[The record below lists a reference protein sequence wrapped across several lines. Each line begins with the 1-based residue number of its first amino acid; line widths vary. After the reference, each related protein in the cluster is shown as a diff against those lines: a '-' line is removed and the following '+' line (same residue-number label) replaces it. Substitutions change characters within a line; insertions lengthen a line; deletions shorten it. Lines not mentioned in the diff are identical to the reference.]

1 MSQKS
6 IQFLENISGL
16 AYVPMSEPAH
26 LVKDTFEQYFSGYE
40 TEDFSQSFK
49 KAELKKIS
57 STDISIKDIIDEIVE
72 EYCRKEPDYFVPSI
86 SISTIYRDLDSV
98 AKTFDNVWFS
108 DFCAID
114 RLHVAKKKL
123 RKMFAD
129 FVGEEVKSYEIDKI
143 QTIGDAIQFL
153 DAKIQLEP
161 IDSKTPDSLQFESD
175 DFRMPI
181 EEVFYISGRGVVA
194 KGRIEAGRIHSGDK
208 VVIVDNHTSLN
219 ATVAGVEMFMKLLD
233 EAEFGDNVG
242 ILLNGVSKDE
252 LSPGM
257 LICSNNNKTNS
268 RTNTAPVPIGKKHNT
283 MPIDKSKIEYV
294 IGIDLGHGETS
305 AAICPIQKGVDAKD
319 LEPAKDLE
327 MGGNRKVIPSAIAIL
342 PNGNAYI
349 GEAAFNPEILKQ
361 AQVRVCFKQRPE
373 NIEGEAEQLM
383 IRFMKEVYHRIR
395 ENNSGMLSDDNH
407 LVYIA
412 TPSGW
417 DKNAQSLYLQMG
429 VAAGLPMGGITKESR
444 AAFVRAQQ
452 DVTSGLGKKIH
463 KGAIVFD
470 MGSSTLDFTYMNS
483 ELPGLIDYG
492 YDCGAS
498 FIEKAIFSE
507 KEKDDENIQLF
518 EKKYPD
524 LKDYLIFE
532 ARKIKEQIYFDPTLK
547 VKKSINFD
555 DFVDDE
561 DLEDERFR
569 LSFQPGELN
578 QLLRDNGFLGTIE
591 NAMTDYINNHIKGHK
606 IYGVFM
612 TGGASRMDFLKD
624 MICKSWG
631 LEPNQVYRD
640 QDPSLTISQGVA
652 EVARM
657 DLQTEGMDE
666 GLEESISTLANGDTV
681 FNVYSEIL
689 GGTLKEKV
697 PEKVSEVLVTFRDD
711 DEAWTLYGLQNV
723 LSQVIEET
731 VSETTAEAPDMLA
744 FAIDKQ
750 TETIRTK
757 VEAIVAHYSS
767 EGVEVSVP
775 TIQIDDID
783 VDIDLS
789 SIVDS
794 ISSTIEVQSNNW
806 VKYALMGV
814 GAIFGLIGM
823 GVGYLAGKL
832 FSKNLTEEEK
842 KEKAMS
848 KELDSEE
855 RGKVFDAIA
864 EEWDDITSDIE
875 NCIDDAISENIEVK
889 RSIRKV
895 VTKMLNDYKKN
906 LAEARILID

>member
-26 LVKDTFEQYFSGYE
+26 SVKDTFEQYFSGYE
-40 TEDFSQSFK
+40 TKEFSQSFK

-57 STDISIKDIIDEIVE
+57 STDISIKDIIDEIAE
-72 EYCRKEPDYFVPSI
+72 EYCRKNPDYFVPSL
-86 SISTIYRDLDSV
+86 SIRTIYQDLDSV

-108 DFCAID
+108 DFCTID
-114 RLHVAKKKL
+114 RLHIAKKKL
-123 RKMFAD
+123 RKMFGD
-129 FVGEEVKSYEIDKI
+129 FVGGEVKSYEMDKLG
-143 QTIGDAIQFL
+143 TIGDVIDFL
-153 DAKIQLEP
+153 
-161 IDSKTPDSLQFESD
+161 DSKTQSQTIVSTDNISNAVSITTI
-175 DFRMPI
+175 I
-181 EEVFYISGRGVVA
+181 E
-194 KGRIEAGRIHSGDK
+194 
-208 VVIVDNHTSLN
+208 
-219 ATVAGVEMFMKLLD
+219 
-233 EAEFGDNVG
+233 
-242 ILLNGVSKDE
+242 
-252 LSPGM
+252 P
-257 LICSNNNKTNS
+257 
-268 RTNTAPVPIGKKHNT
+268 NT
-283 MPIDKSKIEYV
+283 MKKDISKIEYV

-305 AAICPIQKGVDAKD
+305 AAICPIQKGCDAKD

-327 MGGNRKVIPSAIAIL
+327 MGGNKKVMPSAIAIL

-373 NIEGEAEQLM
+373 NIVGEAEQLM

-417 DKNAQSLYLQMG
+417 DKNAQDLYLQMG
-429 VAAGLPMGGITKESR
+429 EKAGLPMGGITKESR

-452 DVTSGLGKKIH
+452 DVTSGLGKKVQ

-483 ELPGLIDYG
+483 ELSGMIDFG

-498 FIEKAIFSE
+498 FIEKAIFAA
-507 KEKDDENIQLF
+507 KERDDENIQLF
-518 EKKYPD
+518 ENKYPD

-532 ARKIKEQIYFDPTLK
+532 ARKIKEQVYFDPSLK

-578 QLLRDNGFLGTIE
+578 QLLRDNGYLGAIE
-591 NAMTDYINNHIKGHK
+591 SSMKDYINNHIKGHK

-612 TGGASRMDFLKD
+612 TGGASRMDFLKE
-624 MICKSWG
+624 MICDSWG

-666 GLEESISTLANGDTV
+666 GLEDSIKTLANGNAV
-681 FNVYSEIL
+681 FDVFAEFL
-689 GGTLKEKV
+689 GGTLKARVPDKV
-697 PEKVSEVLVTFRDD
+697 AEVLIAFRDD

-723 LSQVIEET
+723 LSQVIEED
-731 VSETTAEAPDMLA
+731 VSETIAQAPDMLSV
-744 FAIDKQ
+744 AIEQQ

-767 EGVEVSVP
+767 EGIDVSIP
-775 TIQIDDID
+775 DIQISDID
-783 VDIDLS
+783 VNIDLS

-794 ISSTIEVQSNNW
+794 ISSTIEVKSNNW

-848 KELDSEE
+848 KKLNSEE
-855 RGKVFDAIA
+855 RGKVFNAID
-864 EEWDDITSDIE
+864 EEWDNIISDIE
-875 NCIDDAISENIEVK
+875 KCIDDAISENVEVK
-889 RSIRKV
+889 LSIRKA
-895 VTKMLNDYKKN
+895 VTKMLIDYKKN

>member
-1 MSQKS
+1 M
-6 IQFLENISGL
+6 
-16 AYVPMSEPAH
+16 
-26 LVKDTFEQYFSGYE
+26 FE
-40 TEDFSQSFK
+40 
-49 KAELKKIS
+49 
-57 STDISIKDIIDEIVE
+57 
-72 EYCRKEPDYFVPSI
+72 
-86 SISTIYRDLDSV
+86 
-98 AKTFDNVWFS
+98 
-108 DFCAID
+108 
-114 RLHVAKKKL
+114 
-123 RKMFAD
+123 D
-129 FVGEEVKSYEIDKI
+129 FVGEEIKSYELDKI
-143 QTIGDAIQFL
+143 KTIGEAIHFL
-153 DAKIQLEP
+153 DSKIQ
-161 IDSKTPDSLQFESD
+161 SKTINSPNADSMKFISE
-175 DFRMPI
+175 DFRMHI
-181 EEVFYISGRGVVA
+181 EAVFYISGRGVIVT
-194 KGRIEAGRIHSGDK
+194 GRIETGRIQTGDE
-208 VVIVDNHTSLN
+208 VIIVDNHKSLN
-219 ATVAGVEMFMKLLD
+219 ATVTGIEMFRKLLD
-233 EAEFGDNVG
+233 QAEFGDNVG
-242 ILLNGVSKDE
+242 ILLHGVSKDD

-257 LICSNNNKTNS
+257 LICSNNSKTKSNITS
-268 RTNTAPVPIGKKHNT
+268 NPTGKKQDT
-283 MPIDKSKIEYV
+283 ITIDKSKIEYV

-305 AAICPIQKGVDAKD
+305 AAICPIQNGVDVKD

-327 MGGNRKVIPSAIAIL
+327 LGGNRKVIPSAIAIL

-373 NIEGEAEQLM
+373 NINGDAEQLM

-395 ENNSGMLSDDNH
+395 ENNSGVLSDDNH

-417 DKNAQSLYLQMG
+417 DKKAQSIYLQMG

-498 FIEKAIFSE
+498 FIEKAIFAE
-507 KEKDDENIQLF
+507 KEKSDENIQLF
-518 EKKYPD
+518 ENKYPD

-578 QLLRDNGFLGTIE
+578 QLLKDNGFLRTIE
-591 NAMTDYINNHIKGHK
+591 NAMNDYINNHIKGHK

-612 TGGASRMDFLKD
+612 TGGASRMDFLKE
-624 MICKSWG
+624 MICKSWE
-631 LEPNQVYRD
+631 LEPNQIYRD

-657 DLQTEGMDE
+657 DFQTEGMDE
-666 GLEESISTLANGDTV
+666 GLEESISSLANGDAV
-681 FNVYSEIL
+681 FNFFSEIL
-689 GGTLKEKV
+689 GGKLKEKV
-697 PEKVSEVLVTFRDD
+697 PEKVAEVLCTFRDD

-731 VSETTAEAPDMLA
+731 VSETTADASDMLS

-757 VEAIVAHYSS
+757 VETIVAHYSS
-767 EGVEVSVP
+767 EGVDISVP
-775 TIQIDDID
+775 TIQIEDID
-783 VDIDLS
+783 VDINLS

-823 GVGYLAGKL
+823 GVGYIAGKL

-875 NCIDDAISENIEVK
+875 NCIDDAISENVEVK
-889 RSIRKV
+889 QSIRRV

>member
-26 LVKDTFEQYFSGYE
+26 LVKDTFEQYFSGYN
-40 TEDFSQSFK
+40 EDFSKSFK

-72 EYCRKEPDYFVPSI
+72 EYCRKEPDYFVPSV

-153 DAKIQLEP
+153 DSKIHTEIDDSQCLES
-161 IDSKTPDSLQFESD
+161 ISKT
-175 DFRMPI
+175 
-181 EEVFYISGRGVVA
+181 
-194 KGRIEAGRIHSGDK
+194 H
-208 VVIVDNHTSLN
+208 
-219 ATVAGVEMFMKLLD
+219 
-233 EAEFGDNVG
+233 
-242 ILLNGVSKDE
+242 
-252 LSPGM
+252 
-257 LICSNNNKTNS
+257 
-268 RTNTAPVPIGKKHNT
+268 TAPVPIGEKHNT

-305 AAICPIQKGVDAKD
+305 AAICPIHKGVDAKD

-395 ENNSGMLSDDNH
+395 ENNSGMLNDDNH

-417 DKNAQSLYLQMG
+417 DKNAQALYLQMG

-555 DFVDDE
+555 DFVEDE

-578 QLLRDNGFLGTIE
+578 QLLRDNGYLGAIE
-591 NAMTDYINNHIKGHK
+591 SSMKDYINNHIKGHK

-666 GLEESISTLANGDTV
+666 GLEESISTLANGDAV
-681 FNVYSEIL
+681 FNFFSEIL

-731 VSETTAEAPDMLA
+731 VSETTAEAPDMLS

-855 RGKVFDAIA
+855 RGKVFEAIA
-864 EEWDDITSDIE
+864 EEWDDINSGIE
-875 NCIDDAISENIEVK
+875 NCIDDAILGNVEVK

>member
-1 MSQKS
+1 MSEKS
-6 IQFLENISGL
+6 IQFLENLTGL
-16 AYVPMSEPAH
+16 TYIPSSAPAKSIKNT
-26 LVKDTFEQYFSGYE
+26 LQEYFSYYGDE
-40 TEDFSQSFK
+40 LSKSFK
-49 KAELKKIS
+49 EKEYRKITT
-57 STDISIKDIIDEIVE
+57 TDISIDKVIDEISE
-72 EYCRKEPDYFVPSI
+72 ELSDQQPDYDVSFWGRRQIVQ
-86 SISTIYRDLDSV
+86 DLDII
-98 AKTFDNVWFS
+98 AKIDKTWFS
-108 DFCAID
+108 DFCDIG
-114 RLHVAKKKL
+114 RFHVAKKKL
-123 RKMFAD
+123 RKLF
-129 FVGEEVKSYEIDKI
+129 GEYLCREVKSYEIDPLT
-143 QTIGDAIQFL
+143 TIGDVINFL
-153 DAKIQLEP
+153 
-161 IDSKTPDSLQFESD
+161 DSKTQSQNTS
-175 DFRMPI
+175 
-181 EEVFYISGRGVVA
+181 S
-194 KGRIEAGRIHSGDK
+194 
-208 VVIVDNHTSLN
+208 VDNISKVDSKPTMMEP
-219 ATVAGVEMFMKLLD
+219 TMK
-233 EAEFGDNVG
+233 
-242 ILLNGVSKDE
+242 KD
-252 LSPGM
+252 M
-257 LICSNNNKTNS
+257 
-268 RTNTAPVPIGKKHNT
+268 
-283 MPIDKSKIEYV
+283 SKIEYV

-305 AAICPIQKGVDAKD
+305 AAICPIQRGIDAKD

-373 NIEGEAEQLM
+373 NIDGEAERLM
-383 IRFMKEVYHRIR
+383 MRFMKEVYHRIR
-395 ENNSGMLSDDNH
+395 ENNSGMLNDDNH

-417 DKNAQSLYLQMG
+417 DKNAQALYLQM
-429 VAAGLPMGGITKESR
+429 ARQAGLPMGGITKESR

-483 ELPGLIDYG
+483 ELPGMVDFG

-498 FIEKAIFSE
+498 FIEKAIFAA
-507 KEKDDENIQLF
+507 KEKDDENIRLF

-524 LKDYLIFE
+524 LIDYLVFE
-532 ARKIKEQIYFDPTLK
+532 ARKIKEQIYFDPSLK

-561 DLEDERFR
+561 ELEDERFR

-578 QLLRDNGFLGTIE
+578 QLLRDNGYFGAIE
-591 NAMTDYINNHIKGHK
+591 SSMKDYINNHIKGHK

-612 TGGASRMDFLKD
+612 TGGASRMDFLKG
-624 MICKSWG
+624 MICDSWG

-666 GLEESISTLANGDTV
+666 GLEDSIKTLANGNEV
-681 FNVYSEIL
+681 FDAFADIL

-697 PEKVSEVLVTFRDD
+697 PDKVSEVLTAFLQDE
-711 DEAWTLYGLQNV
+711 EAWTLYGLQNV

-731 VSETTAEAPDMLA
+731 VSETTAEAPEMLA
-744 FAIDKQ
+744 YAIDKL
-750 TETIRTK
+750 TEPIRLK

-767 EGVEVSVP
+767 EGVQVNVP
-775 TIQIDDID
+775 EIHIDRID

-794 ISSTIEVQSNNW
+794 ISSTIEVKSNNW

-832 FSKNLTEEEK
+832 FSKKLTEEEK
-842 KEKAMS
+842 REKAMS
-848 KELDSEE
+848 KELNSEE
-855 RGKVFDAIA
+855 REKVFDAILD
-864 EEWDDITSDIE
+864 EWDNITSDIE
-875 NCIDDAISENIEVK
+875 HCIDEAISGNQEVK
-889 RSIRKV
+889 RSIRNV
-895 VTKMLNDYKKN
+895 VTKMLNDYQKN
-906 LAEARILID
+906 IAEARILID

>member
-1 MSQKS
+1 MSQRS

-26 LVKDTFEQYFSGYE
+26 LVKDTFEQYFSGYK
-40 TEDFSQSFK
+40 TENYSQSFK
-49 KAELKKIS
+49 KAELKKIA
-57 STDISIKDIIDEIVE
+57 STEISIKEILNEIAE
-72 EYCRKEPDYFVPSI
+72 EYCRKESYSDT
-86 SISTIYRDLDSV
+86 STIIPHICRDIDSV

-129 FVGEEVKSYEIDKI
+129 FVGAEVMSYEIDKI

-153 DAKIQLEP
+153 DSKIQPEI
-161 IDSKTPDSLQFESD
+161 IDTKTSDSIQFESEN
-175 DFRMPI
+175 FRMPI
-181 EEVFYISGRGVVA
+181 EAVFYISGRGVVA
-194 KGRIEAGRIHSGDK
+194 TGCIETGRIHSGDK
-208 VVIVDNHTSLN
+208 VIIVDNNTSLN
-219 ATVAGVEMFMKLLD
+219 ATVAGIEMFRKLLD
-233 EAEFGDNVG
+233 EAESGDNVG
-242 ILLNGVSKDE
+242 ILLQGVSENE

-257 LICSNNNKTNS
+257 LICSNNNMTNS
-268 RTNTAPVPIGKKHNT
+268 RTCTVPVPIWEKRNN

-327 MGGNRKVIPSAIAIL
+327 MGGNRKVIPSSIAIL

-361 AQVRVCFKQRPE
+361 AQVRVCFKQRPAS
-373 NIEGEAEQLM
+373 IEGEAEQLM

-578 QLLRDNGFLGTIE
+578 QLLRDNGFLGIIE
-591 NAMTDYINNHIKGHK
+591 NAMTDYLNNHIKGHK

-624 MICKSWG
+624 MICESWG

-666 GLEESISTLANGDTV
+666 GLEESISTLANGDSV
-681 FNVYSEIL
+681 FNVFSEIL

-832 FSKNLTEEEK
+832 FTKNLTEEEK

-875 NCIDDAISENIEVK
+875 NCIDDAISENVGVK

>member
-6 IQFLENISGL
+6 IEFLEKISGL
-16 AYVPMSEPAH
+16 AYVPETEAANM
-26 LVKDTFEQYFSGYE
+26 VKGTFESYFDGYE
-40 TEDFSQSFK
+40 SESLSKSFK
-49 KAELKKIS
+49 KALLNKITS
-57 STDISIKDIIDEIVE
+57 SDISIKDVIAEVE
-72 EYCRKEPDYFVPSI
+72 NEYAKTDLCYCSSCSSVK
-86 SISTIYRDLDSV
+86 RDLDSIS
-98 AKTFDNVWFS
+98 KTFDNFWFT
-108 DFCAID
+108 DFFAID

-123 RKMFAD
+123 RKLFEE
-129 FVGEEVKSYEIDKI
+129 FVGEEIKSYEIDKLT
-143 QTIGDAIQFL
+143 TIGDVVSL
-153 DAKIQLEP
+153 L
-161 IDSKTPDSLQFESD
+161 DSKTKTQSQKIGTMDDLSK

-181 EEVFYISGRGVVA
+181 EDVFYITGRGVVA
-194 KGRIEAGRIHSGDK
+194 TGCIESGNVHVGDE
-208 VVIVDNHTSLN
+208 VVIMDNNTSLT
-219 ATVAGVEMFMKLLD
+219 ASVTGVEMFRKLLD
-233 EAEFGDNVG
+233 QAEAGDNVG
-242 ILLNGVSKDE
+242 LLLSGVSTDDI
-252 LSPGM
+252 SSGM
-257 LICSNNNKTNS
+257 IIYSNKTKS
-268 RTNTAPVPIGKKHNT
+268 FAIPKSSSQTTIKDQNTVKKDN
-283 MPIDKSKIEYV
+283 SKIDYV

-305 AAICPIQKGVDAKD
+305 AAICPIQRGVDARD

-373 NIEGEAEQLM
+373 NIDGEAEQLM

-395 ENNSGMLSDDNH
+395 ENNSGMLNDDNH

-417 DKNAQSLYLQMG
+417 DKNAQSLYLLMG
-429 VAAGLPMGGITKESR
+429 EKAGLPMGGITKESR

-483 ELPGLIDYG
+483 ELSGMIDFG

-498 FIEKAIFSE
+498 FIEKAIFAA
-507 KEKDDENIQLF
+507 KETDDENIQLF

-532 ARKIKEQIYFDPTLK
+532 ARKIKEQVYFDPSLK

-578 QLLRDNGFLGTIE
+578 QLLRDNGYLRTIE
-591 NAMTDYINNHIKGHK
+591 DAMKDYINNHIQGHK

-612 TGGASRMDFLKD
+612 TGGASRMDFLKE
-624 MICKSWG
+624 MICDSWG

-666 GLEESISTLANGDTV
+666 GLEDSIKTLANGNAV
-681 FNVYSEIL
+681 FDVFAEIL

-697 PEKVSEVLVTFRDD
+697 PEKVADVLTAFRND

-731 VSETTAEAPDMLA
+731 VSETTAEAPDMLS

-750 TETIRTK
+750 TEPIRSK

-767 EGVEVSVP
+767 EGVQVNVP
-775 TIQIDDID
+775 EIQIDEID

-789 SIVDS
+789 SIVAS

-855 RGKVFDAIA
+855 RGKVFEAISD
-864 EEWDDITSDIE
+864 EWDNITSDIE
-875 NCIDDAISENIEVK
+875 NCIDEAISGNQEVK
-889 RSIRKV
+889 RSIRNV
-895 VTKMLNDYKKN
+895 VTKMLNEYKKN

>member
-6 IQFLENISGL
+6 IQFLESILGL
-16 AYVPMSEPAH
+16 TFVPVSEPARS
-26 LVKDTFEQYFSGYE
+26 VKDTFEQYFSGYE
-40 TEDFSQSFK
+40 TNDLPQSFK
-49 KAELKKIS
+49 KEVLRKIAT
-57 STDISIKDIIDEIVE
+57 TDISIKDIVDEIAAE
-72 EYCRKEPDYFVPSI
+72 FCRAEPDYHFPSYFI
-86 SISTIYRDLDSV
+86 REIYGDLDSV

-108 DFCAID
+108 DFCEIY
-114 RLHVAKKKL
+114 RLHIAKKKL
-123 RKMFAD
+123 RKMFGD
-129 FVGEEVKSYEIDKI
+129 FVGGEVKSYEMDKLR
-143 QTIGDAIQFL
+143 TIGDVIDFL
-153 DAKIQLEP
+153 
-161 IDSKTPDSLQFESD
+161 DSKTQSQTIVSTDNISNAVSIPAI
-175 DFRMPI
+175 I
-181 EEVFYISGRGVVA
+181 E
-194 KGRIEAGRIHSGDK
+194 
-208 VVIVDNHTSLN
+208 
-219 ATVAGVEMFMKLLD
+219 
-233 EAEFGDNVG
+233 
-242 ILLNGVSKDE
+242 
-252 LSPGM
+252 P
-257 LICSNNNKTNS
+257 
-268 RTNTAPVPIGKKHNT
+268 NT
-283 MPIDKSKIEYV
+283 MKKDISKIEYV

-327 MGGNRKVIPSAIAIL
+327 MGGNKKVMPSAIAIL

-395 ENNSGMLSDDNH
+395 ENNSGMLNDDNH

-417 DKNAQSLYLQMG
+417 DKNAQARYLQMG

-507 KEKDDENIQLF
+507 KEKEDENIQLF

-578 QLLRDNGFLGTIE
+578 RFLRDNGFLANIE
-591 NAMTDYINNHIKGHK
+591 SAMTDYINNHIKGHK

-631 LEPNQVYRD
+631 LESNQVYRD

-666 GLEESISTLANGDTV
+666 GLEESISTLANGDSV
-681 FNVYSEIL
+681 FNEFSELL
-689 GGTLKEKV
+689 GGTLKARV
-697 PEKVSEVLVTFRDD
+697 PEKVAEVLVAFRDD

-723 LSQVIEET
+723 LSQVIEED
-731 VSETTAEAPDMLA
+731 VSETIAQAPDMLSL
-744 FAIDKQ
+744 AIEQQ

-757 VEAIVAHYSS
+757 VEAIVAHYSG
-767 EGVEVSVP
+767 EGIEVSIP
-775 TIQIDDID
+775 DIQISDID
-783 VDIDLS
+783 VNIDLT

-794 ISSTIEVQSNNW
+794 ISSTIEVKSNNW

-848 KELDSEE
+848 KKLNSEE
-855 RGKVFDAIA
+855 RGKVFDAID
-864 EEWDDITSDIE
+864 EEWGDITSDIE
-875 NCIDDAISENIEVK
+875 KCIDDAISENVEVK
-889 RSIRKV
+889 LSIRKV